1 MVAWPRQGRG
11 IKASP
16 ATDIA
21 VREDAVVAWQET
33 RIEFAGPKGDGD
45 GFLLDGK
52 AGQGQEAIDPIGE
65 AVGGKLDLVAGGVIN
80 LRRPTTGAAEP
91 VADFLEGQFLLV
103 PQAKHQRLASGTEGF
118 GLAQDDVIY
127 LSDASRRHFQLPADF
142 PARQFPLFAE
152 AEHHFLQFRQRLAAL
167 G

>member
-1 MVAWPRQGRG
+1 MVAGPRQGRG
-11 IKASP
+11 INASP

-21 VREDAVVAWQET
+21 MREDAVVAKQET
-33 RIEFAGPKGDGD
+33 RIEFAGLKSDGD

-65 AVGGKLDLVAGGVIN
+65 AIGWELDIVAGGVIN

-103 PQAKHQRLASGTEGF
+103 PQAKHQRLSF
-118 GLAQDDVIY
+118 GYELFGVAHCSVFWGW
-127 LSDASRRHFQLPADF
+127 HFSMSWAICP
-142 PARQFPLFAE
+142 
-152 AEHHFLQFRQRLAAL
+152 
-167 G
+167 GMN